1 MKANKRINS
10 LAGSLGQ
17 KHVGSLRFARYYS
30 LRIFA
35 RYAGVSS
42 HMKMETAVEIDEDK
56 IDEAALALFY
66 LTLHDKFGRA
76 WKQIDWSITDR
87 LYEKGYIHDP
97 VGKSK
102 SVVLTEEGLAKSEEL
117 FKKLFVKSE

>member
-1 MKANKRINS
+1 MVRITKKLSHS
-10 LAGSLGQ
+10 LRSLGRI
-17 KHVGSLRFARYYS
+17 HAGRLRQYTPH
-30 LRIFA
+30 
-35 RYAGVSS
+35 AGAPYLKVSS

>member
-1 MKANKRINS
+1 MGSVTSFLI
-10 LAGSLGQ
+10 LAHALSPFMR
-17 KHVGSLRFARYYS
+17 VS
-30 LRIFA
+30 
-35 RYAGVSS
+35 SS

-117 FKKLFVKSE
+117 FKKLFAKSE

>member
-1 MKANKRINS
+1 MS
-10 LAGSLGQ
+10 
-17 KHVGSLRFARYYS
+17 
-30 LRIFA
+30 
-35 RYAGVSS
+35 SS

>member
-1 MKANKRINS
+1 MQV
-10 LAGSLGQ
+10 LA
-17 KHVGSLRFARYYS
+17 A
-30 LRIFA
+30 IEI
-35 RYAGVSS
+35 
-42 HMKMETAVEIDEDK
+42 ETAMEIDEDK
-56 IDEAALALFY
+56 IDDAALALFY

-117 FKKLFVKSE
+117 FKKLFAKSE

>member
-1 MKANKRINS
+1 MCVEQNAVGTPFGRWDANTW
-10 LAGSLGQ
+10 AGSLRSDFSPRASAP
-17 KHVGSLRFARYYS
+17 KLS
-30 LRIFA
+30 
-35 RYAGVSS
+35 VSS

>member
-1 MKANKRINS
+1 MGSVTSFLI
-10 LAGSLGQ
+10 LAHALSPFM
-17 KHVGSLRFARYYS
+17 R
-30 LRIFA
+30 
-35 RYAGVSS
+35 VSS
-42 HMKMETAVEIDEDK
+42 RHMKMETAVE
-56 IDEAALALFY
+56 
-66 LTLHDKFGRA
+66 
-76 WKQIDWSITDR
+76 IDWSITDR

>member
-1 MKANKRINS
+1 MA
-10 LAGSLGQ
+10 LAEKLTHENAEASISQ
-17 KHVGSLRFARYYS
+17 
-30 LRIFA
+30 
-35 RYAGVSS
+35 GVIVSSS

>member
-1 MKANKRINS
+1 
-10 LAGSLGQ
+10 
-17 KHVGSLRFARYYS
+17 
-30 LRIFA
+30 
-35 RYAGVSS
+35 
-42 HMKMETAVEIDEDK
+42 MKMETAVEIDEDK

-66 LTLHDKFGRA
+66 LTL
-76 WKQIDWSITDR
+76 WSITDR

>member
-1 MKANKRINS
+1 
-10 LAGSLGQ
+10 
-17 KHVGSLRFARYYS
+17 
-30 LRIFA
+30 
-35 RYAGVSS
+35 
-42 HMKMETAVEIDEDK
+42 METAVEIDEDK

-117 FKKLFVKSE
+117 FKKLFVPTGRRKRVTTGECFASNSVTMSRAL

>member
-1 MKANKRINS
+1 S
-10 LAGSLGQ
+10 LAGTQTSAR
-17 KHVGSLRFARYYS
+17 LRHCCRRVCAPY
-30 LRIFA
+30 LE
-35 RYAGVSS
+35 VSS

>member
-1 MKANKRINS
+1 MLRS
-10 LAGSLGQ
+10 VLGW
-17 KHVGSLRFARYYS
+17 LRHFTPKLHYTKNAPYS
-30 LRIFA
+30 
-35 RYAGVSS
+35 GVSS
-42 HMKMETAVEIDEDK
+42 HLKMETAVETAVEIDEDK

>member
-1 MKANKRINS
+1 
-10 LAGSLGQ
+10 
-17 KHVGSLRFARYYS
+17 
-30 LRIFA
+30 
-35 RYAGVSS
+35 
-42 HMKMETAVEIDEDK
+42 METAMEIDEDK
-56 IDEAALALFY
+56 IDDAALALFY

-102 SVVLTEEGLAKSEEL
+102 SVVTVCVGSTFSYALIYSRTLVLNGLTS
-117 FKKLFVKSE
+117 FMYS